1 MAQFLLELSYCG
13 DGLYGFQ
20 SQPSGNT
27 VQDHLEAALATF
39 LRHPVRIMGSS
50 RTDSGVHAR
59 QQFAVFRTDV
69 DFEPTKLVLAL
80 HALMPA
86 AIGVL
91 SVVPVA
97 DSFHPIRDAKAKLYS
112 YKLWTSPFRD
122 ALIFPR
128 CWWVKSSISI
138 DAMRQASGCLVGR
151 HDFASFCSADS
162 SAKTT
167 VRRLYDIRIRQ
178 EGHMVE
184 VWVLGEGFL
193 KQMVRAIVGT
203 LVTVAKVDRL
213 PARALACVPAG
224 PKSAELSQMARI
236 LAARDRS
243 AAGVTAPGRGLTLER
258 VFFQPVTMISDP
270 LLDH

>member
-20 SQPSGNT
+20 SQPGGNT

-69 DFEPTKLVLAL
+69 TFEPTKLVLAL

-86 AIGVL
+86 AIGVR

-97 DSFHPIRDAKAKLYS
+97 ESFHPIRDAKAKLYS

-122 ALIFPR
+122 ALIYPR
-128 CWWVKSSISI
+128 CWWVKAPISI
-138 DAMRQASGCLVGR
+138 EDMRQASGCLVGR

-178 EGHMVE
+178 EGHIVE

-203 LVTVAKVDRL
+203 LVTVAKVGN
-213 PARALACVPAG
+213 PHAG
-224 PKSAELSQMARI
+224 SRPSEMAGI
-236 LAARDRS
+236 LEARDRS

-258 VFFQPVTMISDP
+258 VFFQPVTMISDS
-270 LLDH
+270 LLDG